1 MRGLSCSDPPF
12 QHPLILAAQSCAPAR
27 LQSRARRR
35 PLSKLS
41 TAAHTDFSSCDDQ
54 PLHILYQS
62 LYTSALQGAHSIL
75 DVGIGG
81 REYKGVSSEC
91 VFQSLQQPASPKARP
106 ARDLKVVYL
115 PLSPL
120 LPLNSR
126 ISVDGGAIRTT
137 VTTTAVSTCI
147 YNGSRPT
154 IHFVYERCK
163 LPP

>member
-1 MRGLSCSDPPF
+1 MRGLSCSDPPS

-27 LQSRARRR
+27 FQSRARRR

-41 TAAHTDFSSCDDQ
+41 TAAHTDFSSCDNQ

-62 LYTSALQGAHSIL
+62 LYTSALQGAHSISG
-75 DVGIGG
+75 VAIGA
-81 REYKGVSSEC
+81 RVNKKSFHSSAPS
-91 VFQSLQQPASPKARP
+91 SLCSSLLLPKQ
-106 ARDLKVVYL
+106 DLKVVYL
-115 PLSPL
+115 PLSSLP
-120 LPLNSR
+120 PLNRR
-126 ISVDGGAIRTT
+126 ISVDGRAIRTT

-154 IHFVYERCK
+154 IHHVHERCK